1 MLNSPLQG
9 IRLAVLR
16 RRVGRE
22 LRSGAWSR
30 IEDLLR
36 YVAAGLFSLIV
47 FFCVIGIPAILVLT
61 STFGFGDMV
70 RAKVEEKLG
79 GRFYRVS
86 LRKVLFNPTR
96 GFILE
101 GLSIRDT
108 TPSARLVLSTD
119 RVSVSFNMES
129 LMKRK
134 IRLERISLRDATLD
148 IPLGQSEEPR
158 LRLDHVRALILCPP
172 EQFRLTEAS
181 FEVAGI
187 TVRASGT
194 FLNPKQ
200 FSPKA
205 VSSEGPGN
213 TARTIDA
220 IQKDLKKVAWGADR
234 PVLTIEAGGD
244 LADTESL
251 RVDHAEFRAGGAEF
265 RGVRLER
272 IILDLK
278 YASRLLTL
286 EKLLLDDGMGVL
298 QAVGNADFGKN
309 HAELEVAGAFNAGA
323 IPLLL
328 SGKEKSREWVWTDPL
343 RVNGAF
349 AVTWGNGPATT
360 EGRAM
365 IESGRFR
372 YRGVSFDSV
381 SGGVALREGKVLVRD
396 FHIEGDPGSLDADV
410 MVAPGDNRL
419 RLKASLYPGKLAP
432 AASGKL
438 AETLSTMDFRDPLVI
453 QFSGESAGKDPLAI
467 RGKGTLNLGKAAMRG
482 AWIDSLASTLQ
493 VDSGAASFRDIVV
506 RIGEG
511 TGKGEFVYDFKN
523 WEGRLPGVR
532 STLDPVKV
540 MTWIDPRIAYA
551 IKDYRFNRPP
561 ELQVSGKVGLRN
573 PDKNDLR
580 IGVNA
585 TAGLRYTLIG
595 RELPFTNA
603 VGNVRVRGQELFV
616 DISKAYLFGGTVSLK
631 ADVPL
636 AQGSTGFGASVH
648 VEEVDLETLTKLYFD
663 YNESTGRLTADY
675 AFRAVNGNDRAMTG
689 KGNMLIKDGNVLG
702 MPILGPL
709 SVLLNEA
716 VPGLGYQ
723 SARRATADF
732 TVDDGAISTRNI
744 LIQGSGFNMIGN
756 GKIFYLDNQMSMNMR
771 LNMQGLPGI
780 VLFPVSKIFEYE
792 SVGSATHPKWR
803 PKILPKFGAKEGS
816 VPQASPSPSPGA
828 SPKQSGQ

>member
-16 RRVGRE
+16 RRGGRE
-22 LRSGAWSR
+22 QRTAIGAR
-30 IEDLLR
+30 IEDFLR
-36 YVAAGLFSLIV
+36 YVASWLFMGLV
-47 FFCVIGIPAILVLT
+47 FFCVIGIPSLLVVT
-61 STFGFGDMV
+61 STLGLGDMARV
-70 RAKVEEKLG
+70 MLEEKLG

-101 GLSIRDT
+101 GLVIRDT
-108 TPSARLVLSTD
+108 TPASRLILSTD
-119 RVSVSFNMES
+119 RISISFNMES
-129 LMKRK
+129 LTKRR
-134 IRLERISLRDATLD
+134 IRLERISFRDTTLD

-181 FEVAGI
+181 FELAGI

-205 VSSEGPGN
+205 VSTEGPGE

-220 IQKDLKKVAWGADR
+220 IQRELKKVVWGSER

-251 RVDHAEFRAGGAEF
+251 RVDHAEFRAGIADLK
-265 RGVRLER
+265 GVRLER
-272 IILDLK
+272 IMLDLR
-278 YASRLLTL
+278 YAARVLSV

-298 QAVGNADFGKN
+298 QAVGNADFGKH
-309 HAELEVAGAFNAGA
+309 HADLEIAGAFNAGV

-328 SGKEKSREWVWTDPL
+328 LGKEKARDWVWTDPL
-343 RVNGAF
+343 RLNGTF
-349 AVTWGNGPATT
+349 SVTWGNGPATS

-372 YRGVSFDSV
+372 YRGVSFDSL

-396 FHIEGDPGSLDADV
+396 FHVEGDPGSLDADV

-432 AASGKL
+432 AASGKA
-438 AETLSTMDFRDPLVI
+438 AETLSSMDFRDPLVI
-453 QFSGESAGKDPLAI
+453 QFSGDAANRDPLAI

-482 AWIDSLASTLQ
+482 AWIDSLASNFQ
-493 VDSGAASFRDIVV
+493 IESGAADFRDIVV

-523 WEGRLPGVR
+523 WEGRLPAVR

-540 MTWIDPRIAYA
+540 MTWIDPRIADA
-551 IKDYRFNRPP
+551 IRDYRFNRPP

-585 TAGLRYTLIG
+585 ASGLKYTLIG
-595 RELPFTNA
+595 KELPFNNA
-603 VGNVRVRGQELFV
+603 TGTVRVRGQELFV
-616 DISKAYLFGGTVSLK
+616 DIPKASLFRGTVSLK

-636 AQGSTGFGASVH
+636 APGSTGFGASVH
-648 VEEVDLETLTKLYFD
+648 LEDVDLETLTKLYFD

-675 AFRAVNGNDRAMTG
+675 AFRAVHGNDRAMTG
-689 KGNMLIKDGNVLG
+689 KGNLLIKDGNVLG

-723 SARRATADF
+723 TARRATADF

-744 LIQGSGFNMIGN
+744 LIQGSGFSMIGN

-803 PKILPKFGAKEGS
+803 PKLLPKFGSKDAPA
-816 VPQASPSPSPGA
+816 PQPSPAASPTG
-828 SPKQSGQ
+828 SPKPSGQ

>member
-1 MLNSPLQG
+1 MLHSPLQG

-36 YVAAGLFSLIV
+36 YLAAGLFSLIV
-47 FFCVIGIPAILVLT
+47 FFCVIGIPAVLVLT
-61 STFGFGDMV
+61 STLGFGDMV
-70 RAKVEEKLG
+70 RVKVEEKLG
-79 GRFYRVS
+79 GRYYRVS

-108 TPSARLVLSTD
+108 TPAARLILSTD

-129 LMKRK
+129 LMQRK

-220 IQKDLKKVAWGADR
+220 IQKDLKRVAWGTDR
-234 PVLTIEAGGD
+234 PVLTIQAGGD

-251 RVDHAEFRAGGAEF
+251 RVDHAELRAGGAEF

-272 IILDLK
+272 IVLDLK

-298 QAVGNADFGKN
+298 QGVGNADFGKN
-309 HAELEVAGAFNAGA
+309 RAELELAGAFNAGA

-328 SGKEKSREWVWTDPL
+328 SGKENARDWVWTDPL

-360 EGRAM
+360 DGRVM

-438 AETLSTMDFRDPLVI
+438 AETLSTMDFRDPLVV
-453 QFSGESAGKDPLAI
+453 QFSGESTGMDPLAI

-482 AWIDSLASTLQ
+482 AWIDSLASNVQ

-523 WEGRLPGVR
+523 WEGRLPAVR

-540 MTWIDPRIAYA
+540 MTWIDPRIADA

-585 TAGLRYTLIG
+585 TAGLRYTLI
-595 RELPFTNA
+595 RKELPFTNA

-616 DISKAYLFGGTVSLK
+616 DISKASLFGGTVSLK

-636 AQGSTGFGASVH
+636 AQGSPGFGASVH

-663 YNESTGRLTADY
+663 YNESKGRLTADY

-689 KGNMLIKDGNVLG
+689 KGNLLIKDGNVLG

-744 LIQGSGFNMIGN
+744 LIQGSGFSMIGN

-803 PKILPKFGAKEGS
+803 PKLLPKFGSKEGA
-816 VPQASPSPSPGA
+816 VPQGSPAPSPGA